1 MAKWA
6 AKGVVIAKGDQ
17 ASPEAFVAIAQ
28 VQDVSGPETTLE
40 PLDVT
45 THDSTD
51 GWKEFIG
58 ALLDG
63 GEITLELFFDL
74 AIVSHSPTTGLLK
87 EQSDRSTKNYKI
99 TFPDGSTV
107 IFACLVANVS
117 QALPVAGGWTAS
129 TTLKTTG
136 APTWA

>member
-6 AKGVVIAKGDQ
+6 AKGVVVAKGDA
-17 ASPEAFVAIAQ
+17 ASPEVFELIAQ

-40 PLDVT
+40 PIDVT
-45 THDSTD
+45 THDSSN

-74 AIVSHSPTTGLLK
+74 AITSHSPTNGLLK
-87 EQSDRSTKNYKI
+87 EQADRTTKNYKI

-117 QALPVAGGWTAS
+117 QSLPVAGGWTAS
-129 TTLKTTG
+129 ITLKTTG